1 MGVAPPT
8 LAERPVVAQFEFEKE
23 AALCVREIP
32 HPAGENA

>member
-1 MGVAPPT
+1 
-8 LAERPVVAQFEFEKE
+8 VVAQFEFEEE